1 MVQIN
6 HGDGFDHIQEIM
18 GVRLHSTLLFL
29 SHARDSQNHQARFW
43 LMECES
49 DSIQDTEFHT

>member
-18 GVRLHSTLLFL
+18 GVRLHSTLIFL
-29 SHARDSQNHQARFW
+29 SHARDSQNHQARF
-43 LMECES
+43 
-49 DSIQDTEFHT
+49 